1 MSKQTYVRNYFYT
14 AYDWH
19 DMATIATQLKQNK
32 KYEIDNPIDA
42 IAQDIFDNI
51 KQYNDTLTLG
61 HVKDAVLKR
70 DKVKLPVTVPER
82 IEVDDHH
89 YEVNPYEIDILS
101 INPRKIHYQLVFS
114 SGYTAESTYYVDEI
128 EKNRVSYLVSEH
140 IVGPRKGCDLLKR
153 MYHELFDSEVEAT
166 AYLEEQESRYKNPS
180 HHSANGYKLMVVDGI
195 KMKKDSWYEKNLL
208 AQDYIERLNEDP
220 EKYRLYDAYSVI
232 QELQPRIDELAKEK
246 SGYEDPEK

>member
-1 MSKQTYVRNYFYT
+1 VSKQTYVRNYFYT

-19 DMATIATQLKQNK
+19 DMATIATQLEQNG

-51 KQYNDTLTLG
+51 KQYIEPLTLER
-61 HVKDAVLKR
+61 VKEAILKK
-70 DKVKLPVTVPER
+70 DKVTLSVTVPER

-101 INPRKIHYQLVFS
+101 INPRKIRYQLAFS
-114 SGYTAESTYYVDEI
+114 GGYTAESTYYVDEI
-128 EKNRVSYLVSEH
+128 EKDRVSYLVSEH
-140 IVGPRKGCDLLKR
+140 IVSPRKGCDLLER
-153 MYHELFDSEVEAT
+153 IYHELFDSEVEAT
-166 AYLEEQESRYKNPS
+166 AYLEEQKRHYKNPS
-180 HHSANGYKLMVVDGI
+180 YHGANGYKLMVVDGV

-220 EKYRLYDAYSVI
+220 KKYRLYDAYSVI
-232 QELQPRIDELAKEK
+232 QELQPRIDEFAKEK
-246 SGYEDPEK
+246 DGFEDPGK